1 MHFDSSILSKLLK
14 PLDRRHFKSLVE
26 RYEADAYDK
35 HFSSWQHLVALVFA
49 QVTGA
54 DSLRAIETGFNAQ
67 SHLHYHL
74 NCDRLSRSTLA
85 DANARRPSS
94 LFSGVLERLLGGLG
108 RKQRKAARAGLRLID
123 STPIKLGEMFKWP
136 TATGRTRGLK
146 LHVQHDLNT
155 GMPVTTEITAATVN
169 DVHFGVDLALEK
181 GLTYVFDKA
190 YCDYAWWTKIN
201 ETGAFFVTRPKTN
214 LRWMRQ
220 TPRFLEHAQ
229 GDGFEV
235 LSDHDVVHKNQG
247 NAKLDMPLRRISIR
261 RNVDQVD
268 ASSSKTFDIIS
279 NDMNRSALDIA
290 TCYKAR
296 WQIELL
302 FKWVKQN
309 LNIKTFIARN
319 ENAVRLQI
327 LAAMIAFVLLAIARK
342 TANALAHTNV
352 SQRRFT
358 ELAAS
363 FIHTRR
369 DINQID
375 KPPPIKPSK
384 AKSLFNQNQ
393 MELNYA

>member
-35 HFSSWQHLVALVFA
+35 RFSSWQHLVALVFA
-49 QVTGA
+49 QVSGA

-74 NCDRLSRSTLA
+74 NCDRVSRSTLA
-85 DANARRPSS
+85 DANARRPSA

-155 GMPVTTEITAATVN
+155 GLPVTTEITAANVN
-169 DVHFGVDLALEK
+169 DVHFGVDLVLEK
-181 GLTYVFDKA
+181 ALTYVFDKA

-220 TPRFLEHAQ
+220 TPRLLEHAK

-235 LSDHDVVHKNQG
+235 LSDHNVVHKNQG

-261 RNVDQVD
+261 RNADQVEGGQE
-268 ASSSKTFDIIS
+268 SNGKTFDIIS
-279 NDMNRSALDIA
+279 NDMSRSAVDIA

-319 ENAVRLQI
+319 EN
-327 LAAMIAFVLLAIARK
+327 VLMKMRCAC
-342 TANALAHTNV
+342 
-352 SQRRFT
+352 
-358 ELAAS
+358 
-363 FIHTRR
+363 
-369 DINQID
+369 
-375 KPPPIKPSK
+375 
-384 AKSLFNQNQ
+384 KSSLR
-393 MELNYA
+393 